1 MSCPRGKNKKILPIN
16 RFSVL
21 VSQKVRRIAM
31 AKVTIS
37 ESIPQRLWPL
47 HNCVPQK
54 NRRFGT

>member
-37 ESIPQRLWPL
+37 ENICKGCGLC